1 MHDSVEKS
9 LLFLIALVIVSACGE
24 PRDVQW
30 IAAPTFEPVR
40 QELFA
45 DPGAQPNAWADYDG
59 DGDLDLFVG
68 FRGAPDRLYRNDE
81 TSFTDVAADVGLASA
96 EETRAA
102 AWGDFDGDGDA
113 DLYVGFPATAETPN
127 RLFRNEDGG
136 QRFVDVAGQLGVDL
150 TGTTRQTSWID
161 YDADGD
167 LDLFVAFR
175 DGPNRLL
182 RNDGARFT
190 DVTASSGIG
199 DPRRTVGV
207 AWFDM
212 DQDGDL
218 DAFVAN
224 QNGDED
230 GFYRNDSGSF
240 VDVAAEMGMN
250 SPGRSEEYGGV
261 GPAVTDYDKDGDL
274 DIFVANYG
282 PDALWSNEGGGRFV
296 EIAAGTPVA
305 ADFHSTSAAWGDFD
319 NDGWPDLYVISYMR
333 DEPEARDHL
342 YWNVAG
348 SLVDVM
354 PQLFLERGGT
364 HGVQWMDFDA
374 DGDLD
379 LALANNDPL
388 GSHPLYRNM
397 LPEAQA
403 TRSVQ
408 VSVVDRNGV
417 HSLAGAEVRVFATG
431 SGELLGTRLVDTGGG
446 YCSQNV
452 APVHVGL
459 GRYTGPVDVVVT
471 VLEGATRGEV
481 RVDGVDPQ
489 QLEPRVLTVRV
500 ERPVRR

>member
-1 MHDSVEKS
+1 MRARIVAVYTLCS
-9 LLFLIALVIVSACGE
+9 ALATFVSCGESGDTQWIVS
-24 PRDVQW
+24 
-30 IAAPTFEPVR
+30 PTFQPV
-40 QELFA
+40 QPELFSA
-45 DPGAQPNAWADYDG
+45 PGAQPNAWADYDR

-81 TSFTDVAADVGLASA
+81 TAFTDVASEVGLANE

-102 AWGDFDGDGDA
+102 AWGDFDGDGDL

-136 QRFVDVAGQLGVDL
+136 MRFVDVAGALGVDII
-150 TGTTRQTSWID
+150 GTTRQTSWID
-161 YDADGD
+161 YDNDGD
-167 LDLFVAFR
+167 LDLFVALR
-175 DGPNRLL
+175 DGPNRLF
-182 RNDGARFT
+182 RNEGDRFE
-190 DVTASSGIG
+190 DVTAVSGIG

-230 GFYRNDSGSF
+230 GFYVNENGSF
-240 VDVAAEMGMN
+240 VDVAEEMGMN
-250 SPGRSEEYGGV
+250 SPGRNEEYGGV

-282 PDALWSNEGGGRFV
+282 PDALWSNEGDGRFV
-296 EIAAGTPVA
+296 EVAAGTPVA
-305 ADFHSTSAAWGDFD
+305 DDFHSTSAAWGDFD

-342 YWNVAG
+342 YRNVAG

-354 PQLFLERGGT
+354 PELFLEHGGT

-379 LALANNDPL
+379 LSLANNDAM

-397 LPEAQA
+397 LPPAQA
-403 TRSVQ
+403 AHSIQ
-408 VSVVDRNGV
+408 VSVVDSNGV
-417 HSLAGAEVRVFATG
+417 HSLPGAEVRVYASG
-431 SGELLGTRLVDTGGG
+431 SGALLGTRLVDTGGG

-459 GRYTGPVDVVVT
+459 GRHTGPVDVVVT
-471 VLEGATRGEV
+471 VLERSGRRDV
-481 RVDGVDPQ
+481 RVDNVDPGR
-489 QLEPRVLTVRV
+489 LATRVLVVRV
-500 ERPVRR
+500 DR